1 MITFKLFL
9 FGAPR
14 LERDGAVVKIP
25 QRKALALLAYL
36 AVTGKVYA
44 RDTLAAL
51 FWPDHSQSEARLAL
65 SRRLYE
71 LNKCLAP
78 GALALE
84 AETVAWAGDLWLDVV
99 EFAAALAAHP
109 TVTQDNLPALETAV
123 DLYTADF
130 LAGFTLPDCPDF
142 DDWQAFQ
149 SESLRRTLRSALEKL
164 ASALAATGATEHA
177 GTTARRWLALDP
189 LDESAHCALMQ
200 IYALTGQQSA
210 ALRQYER
217 CVEILREELG
227 VTPSETT
234 QQLAAAIRQGA
245 IQPISRPLAESTVP
259 TPASLAPASVVRR
272 HNLPSQTTPFIGR
285 QDEVADLTRLLAAPE
300 VKLVTILAPGG
311 MGKSR
316 LGLAAAE
323 RQVDRFADGVFFV
336 PLAPLTSADAIVTAI
351 AEQAGFSFS
360 GAAPPRAQL
369 LDYFRDRQA
378 LLLLDNFEHLL
389 AGAPL
394 VSELLRAAPAVKVLV
409 TSREKLNLAGE
420 TVYLLSGL
428 RFPTQETPEDL
439 LVYDAARLFV
449 QSARR
454 TRPAFELAADN
465 VDSLAQ
471 ICRSTQGMPLA
482 LVLAAGWLDVL
493 SPARV
498 AEEVQRGIDIL
509 ETEARDVP
517 ERQRSVRATFTYSWE
532 RLSEEERQVFM
543 RLALFRGSFAFE
555 AAATVAGADLRTLRR
570 LAAKSLVQTLP
581 ADRFEVHEL
590 LRQYGEEKL
599 RHAEL
604 LETVRQAHS
613 SYYLAFLAAR
623 DEDIKGRRQQA
634 GLQEIRADFEN
645 VRQGWQW
652 AVEHRQF
659 DAISRAALECLV
671 NFADMSYAA
680 LDVHALL
687 EQTIAALQPTAGQPP
702 PPLWEQ
708 AVVRQGWVHWLLNEP
723 IDPIKVRAVLARA
736 RQRSDTHEM
745 AYCLTV
751 LALHATQT
759 SNYTSSAA
767 AECLRL
773 WQAVG
778 DPFYIAYAYRRD
790 AYASPDNLE
799 HSIARLRQGMQIQRE
814 AGNRAHVCASLTY
827 VAELL
832 ALTGAAREAD
842 RLLDEALAI
851 QSDIGKGSIYIF
863 ILSVKAYLAFWRGE
877 LDAAMQ
883 LIQLWQD
890 FARGRVFHG
899 GLSLHFPALLGWI
912 AGVQGDYGQCLAL
925 SRNLAATPQ
934 TRHFMLAWRHGWGLA
949 LANIGL
955 GDSEAARQALYDVL
969 RLSHHSFKASTI
981 RQMCLPLAALLAE
994 TPGRAVE
1001 LLGLAHQAP
1010 QELTRWMAHWPPLAH
1025 LRHSLEAQIGAE
1037 RFAAAWER
1045 GVSLDLDAAVD
1056 NLLAEL
1062 AGA

>member
-36 AVTGKVYA
+36 AATGKVYA
-44 RDTLAAL
+44 RDTLATL
-51 FWPDHSQSEARLAL
+51 FWPEHSQSAARLAL
-65 SRRLYE
+65 SRRLYD
-71 LNKCLAP
+71 LNKCLPP

-84 AETVAWAGDLWLDVV
+84 AETVAWAGDLWLDVA
-99 EFAAALAAHP
+99 EFAAALMAHP
-109 TVTQDNLPALETAV
+109 TVTQANLPALQAAV

-149 SESLRRTLRSALEKL
+149 SESLRRTLRSTLEKL
-164 ASALAATGATEHA
+164 TSAQAATGDTEQA
-177 GTTARRWLALDP
+177 GAIARRWLALDP
-189 LDESAHCALMQ
+189 LDESAHRALMQ
-200 IYALTGQQSA
+200 IYAQSDQLAA

-217 CVEILREELG
+217 CVEVLHEELG
-227 VTPSETT
+227 IAPSETT
-234 QQLAAAIRQGA
+234 QQLAATIRQGS
-245 IQPISRPLAESTVP
+245 IQPIHRPLAEPTAPVP
-259 TPASLAPASVVRR
+259 TPLPSEPVVRR
-272 HNLPSQTTPFIGR
+272 HNLPGQTTPFIGR
-285 QDEVADLTRLLAAPE
+285 QDEVADLTRLLAMPE

-316 LGLAAAE
+316 LSIAVAE
-323 RQVDRFADGVFFV
+323 RQLDHFRDGVFFV
-336 PLAPLTSADAIVTAI
+336 PLAPLSSPADIVTTI
-351 AEQAGFSFS
+351 AEQVGFSLD
-360 GAAPPRAQL
+360 GNATPRQQL
-369 LDYFRDRQA
+369 LDYFRERQI
-378 LLLLDNFEHLL
+378 LLVLDNFEHLL
-389 AGAPL
+389 DGAEL
-394 VSELLRAAPAVKVLV
+394 VTDLLRAAPHVKVLAS
-409 TSREKLNLAGE
+409 SREKLNLSGE
-420 TVYLLSGL
+420 TAYLLAGL
-428 RFPTQETPEDL
+428 HFPTWENPEDVL
-439 LVYDAARLFV
+439 AYDAARLFV
-449 QSARR
+449 TSARR
-454 TRPAFELAADN
+454 ARPDFVLQAQDLDDLAR
-465 VDSLAQ
+465 
-471 ICRSTQGMPLA
+471 ICQLTAGMPLA

-493 SPARV
+493 LLAQV
-498 AEEVQRGIDIL
+498 AAELQQGLDIL
-509 ETEARDVP
+509 ETEQRDAP
-517 ERQRSVRATFTYSWE
+517 ERQRSVRATYNYTWARLNDGE
-532 RLSEEERQVFM
+532 RLAFM
-543 RLALFRGSFAFE
+543 KLAVCRGGFALE
-555 AAATVAGADLRTLRR
+555 AAEAVAAADLRTLRQ
-570 LAAKSLVQTLP
+570 LAGKSLVQALP
-581 ADRFEVHEL
+581 GGRYEIHEL

-599 RHAEL
+599 RQSDAADV
-604 LETVRQAHS
+604 VRQAHS
-613 SYYLAFLAAR
+613 RYYLGFLAAR

-645 VRQGWQW
+645 IRRAWLW

-659 DAISRAALECLV
+659 DAISRAVLECLV

-778 DPFYIAYAYRRD
+778 DPFYIAYAYRRK

-799 HSIARLRQGMQIQRE
+799 HPIACLRQGLQIQRE
-814 AGNRAHVCASLTY
+814 AGNRAHVCASLIY

-851 QSDIGKGSIYIF
+851 QNDIGKGSIFIF

-912 AGVQGDYGQCLAL
+912 AGVQGDYSQCLAL
-925 SRNLAATPQ
+925 SRTLAATPQ

-969 RLSHHSFKASTI
+969 RLSHRSFKASTI
-981 RQMCLPLAALLAE
+981 QQMCLPLAALLAE
-994 TPGRAVE
+994 TPERAVE
-1001 LLGLAHQAP
+1001 LLGMAYRAP
-1010 QELTRWMAHWPPLAH
+1010 QELTGWMAHWPPLAD
-1025 LRHSLEAQIGAE
+1025 LRHSLEAEIGAE

-1062 AGA
+1062 ADA